1 VVYYLVVSSVRIFY
15 FYPSLKH
22 LELNGYP
29 TTSYILEI
37 GQTTSKLE
45 RLKSTSTLAH
55 SEGMKFLFQANKNSL
70 KEVQLSGYQCSDN
83 DIKSLSSCQKLEI
96 LSLDC
101 SRVSPVSL
109 EAISHL
115 ENLVVLKLELS
126 KLSFAPQ
133 DIVHFMSLQQHKV
146 YTVQLFG

>member
-1 VVYYLVVSSVRIFY
+1 M
-15 FYPSLKH
+15 
-22 LELNGYP
+22 NGYP
-29 TTSYILEI
+29 TTAYLLEI
-37 GQTTSKLE
+37 GQTTNQLE

-101 SRVSPVSL
+101 SRVSPGSL
-109 EAISHL
+109 EAIS
-115 ENLVVLKLELS
+115 NLQNLIVLKLELS
-126 KLSFAPQ
+126 KISFAPQ
-133 DIVHFMSLQQHKV
+133 DIVQFISLQHHKV
-146 YTVQLFG
+146 YKLNFLLNFLGLTVFWSLTVSTC